1 MVIENKLIYCCVVWP
16 IQICSNFVQ
25 FLFSFCGSTL
35 EHATI
40 KARGPAGGVGSSYGD
55 FPVISLFNSHV
66 TRDALRS
73 REHMHAEK

>member
-1 MVIENKLIYCCVVWP
+1 ML
-16 IQICSNFVQ
+16 
-25 FLFSFCGSTL
+25 
-35 EHATI
+35 AI
-40 KARGPAGGVGSSYGD
+40 KAGGPAGGVGSSYGD